1 MLKENVNNVLNTFGL
16 NVLSQAKQ
24 NFGTKSASGRG
35 IRSLNYKVEVFER
48 SMAMT
53 FEMEKYMEFQ
63 DKGVS
68 GTERKFDTPYSY
80 KAGGGVNKPSP
91 RHFDK
96 WAVRR
101 GIAARD
107 KQGRFL
113 SRESLKFALSNH
125 IYKFGIKPG
134 KFFTDAFEKHFK
146 TLPEEV
152 VEGYGLDV
160 EKFMEFTLKANGK

>member
-35 IRSLNYKVEVFER
+35 IKSLNYEVEVFER

-53 FEMEKYMEFQ
+53 FEMEKYMQFQ

-80 KAGGGVNKPSP
+80 KNKKPPTSA
-91 RHFDK
+91 FDK
-96 WAVRR
+96 WVVRR
-101 GIAARD
+101 GLAARD

-125 IYKFGIKPG
+125 IYKFGIKPT

-152 VEGYGLDV
+152 VEAYGLDV
-160 EKFMEFTLKANGK
+160 EKFMEFTLKAK